1 MKVVVLGLVI
11 LIVAIVGYFV
21 APSLGLHGLSW
32 SLGAIVSGVIVAG
45 MSASKGSSTA
55 KVSKPARVQQKPS
68 ISSPAGDG
76 SRVTLYV
83 GNLAFK
89 ANRHALAKLFEQYG
103 EVLSARVATDRNTR
117 KPRGYGFVEM
127 NPSDAAQAMSALNGE
142 MFFGREL
149 TVTEAKEQ
157 RTVA

>member
-11 LIVAIVGYFV
+11 LIIAALGYFIG
-21 APSLGLHGLSW
+21 PSFGMDGLSW
-32 SLGAIVSGVIVAG
+32 SMGAIVTGVIVAA
-45 MSASKGSSTA
+45 MSAGKGTATTSTA
-55 KVSKPARVQQKPS
+55 RPSRAQPKTSTIQQ
-68 ISSPAGDG
+68 GDG
-76 SRVTLYV
+76 SRITLYV

-127 NPSDAAQAMSALNGE
+127 NPADAAQAMAALNGE
-142 MFFGREL
+142 VFFGREL

-157 RTVA
+157 RSVP